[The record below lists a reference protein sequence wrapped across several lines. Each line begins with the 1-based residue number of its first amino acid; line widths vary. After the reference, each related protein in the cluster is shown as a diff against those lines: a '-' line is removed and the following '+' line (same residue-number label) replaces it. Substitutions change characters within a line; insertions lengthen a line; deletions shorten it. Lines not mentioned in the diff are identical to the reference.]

1 VIIPS
6 HPPERR
12 PNNRAGAVRGR
23 ILYQRLLGYVI
34 PYRAMFM
41 LSLLGTVLFAA
52 TEPAMPALM
61 KPLLDETFIARDPTS
76 MLRLPLLL
84 VGLFIVRGLAS
95 FTGDTAMQWVATRV
109 VTDLRTAMFD
119 RVLTL
124 PVGYFDHHTSG
135 GLIAR
140 HTFNVERVME
150 AATGVV
156 VTLVRDTLII
166 IGLLAW
172 AFHVDWKLSLI
183 MLAVTPPTAWVVRL
197 VSRRLRN
204 LNRSLQDSVGELTR
218 VVQETVHGNREIR
231 IYGGAKTEKTR
242 FREFNERIRR
252 RQLQLAAVTEA
263 NVPVVQLLTVIALA
277 LVIYYAALG
286 SQAGAITVGEFVSLV
301 GALALLSPPI
311 KRLTKI
317 NAQLQSGLAAAESV
331 FNLIDEAPECDD
343 GAVPLTQAVAGHI
356 VFEHV
361 SYTPTESEAAV
372 LHDISLE
379 IGAGETV
386 AFVGPSGGGKTTL
399 ANLLARFYMPS
410 AGVIRL
416 DGVEIREL
424 RLADLR
430 RQIAYVG
437 QHVMLFNDTVAANIA
452 YGRQDGATPERVRDA
467 AEKAHVLEFAA
478 RLPQGLDTRIGE
490 NGVRLSAGQRQRIAI
505 ARALI
510 KDTPILIL
518 DEATSALDSESERI
532 VQLAIDALRRGRTSL
547 VIAHRLATI
556 ENADRIVVVEAGR
569 IAESGSHAQL
579 VQANGLYARLHHL
592 QSSRQG

>member
-1 VIIPS
+1 M
-6 HPPERR
+6 H
-12 PNNRAGAVRGR
+12 GR
-23 ILYQRLLGYVI
+23 TLYRRLLGYVI
-34 PYRAMFM
+34 PYRGMFA

-61 KPLLDETFIARDPTS
+61 KPLLDETFIARDPAA

-84 VGLFIVRGLAS
+84 IGLFLARGVFS

-109 VTDLRTAMFD
+109 VMDLRAAMFD
-119 RVLTL
+119 RLLTL

-135 GLIAR
+135 NLIAR
-140 HTFNVERVME
+140 HTFNVERVMD

-166 IGLLAW
+166 AGLLAW
-172 AFHVDWKLSLI
+172 AFYINWQLSLI

-204 LNRSLQDSVGELTR
+204 LNRSLQDTMGELTR
-218 VVQETVHGNREIR
+218 VVQETVHGNREIK
-231 IYGGAKTEKTR
+231 IYGGAEFEKIR
-242 FREFNERIRR
+242 FRKFNERIRHG
-252 RQLQLAAVTEA
+252 QLQLAAFTGA
-263 NVPVVQLLTVIALA
+263 NVPIVQLLTVIALA
-277 LVIYYAALG
+277 LVIYYAALR
-286 SQAGAITVGEFVSLV
+286 SQAGAITVGEFVSLI

-331 FNLIDEAPECDD
+331 FALIDEAAEQDD
-343 GAVPLTQAVAGHI
+343 GQAPLATAAGHI
-356 VFEHV
+356 AFHHV
-361 SYTPTESEAAV
+361 AYTHAGSQAEV
-372 LHDISLE
+372 LRDISLE
-379 IGAGETV
+379 IRAGETV
-386 AFVGPSGGGKTTL
+386 ALIGPSGGGKTTL
-399 ANLLARFYMPS
+399 ASLLARFYPPS

-416 DGVEIREL
+416 DGVDIRDL
-424 RLADLR
+424 PLADLR

-452 YGRQDGATPERVRDA
+452 YGAQDGATRERIREA
-467 AEKAHVLEFAA
+467 AAKAHVLEFTG
-478 RLPQGLDTRIGE
+478 RLPQGLDTLIGE

-518 DEATSALDSESERI
+518 DEATSALDSESEHV

-547 VIAHRLATI
+547 VIAHRLSTI
-556 ENADRIVVVEAGR
+556 ENADRIVVLEAGR
-569 IAESGSHAQL
+569 IAESGTHAQL
-579 VQANGLYARLHHL
+579 LQADGVYARLHRL
-592 QSSRQG
+592 QSSRQA